1 MANIHIY
8 HSRWNIHART
18 SSRILGRCREI
29 VLGERRNNKSSISPA
44 HFRGHVGGRSLSRS
58 ITIVA
63 EPHNLITAEV
73 RRHPLSRGRLTSQ
86 TGMEASQQIAP
97 GTHGRRSFDGHRVS
111 WIPNTY
117 ARFHPISRESR
128 GDATEMHYA
137 IFVPRDQLFRDT
149 LVSGATSIIVG
160 FMQRQL

>member
-1 MANIHIY
+1 M
-8 HSRWNIHART
+8 
-18 SSRILGRCREI
+18 
-29 VLGERRNNKSSISPA
+29 LGERRNNKSSISPA

-97 GTHGRRSFDGHRVS
+97 GTHGRRSFDGHR
-111 WIPNTY
+111 
-117 ARFHPISRESR
+117 AHR
-128 GDATEMHYA
+128 GIVDTE
-137 IFVPRDQLFRDT
+137 
-149 LVSGATSIIVG
+149 
-160 FMQRQL
+160 